1 MENQTLITH
10 QGKFLVNNYR
20 QALEILDQEDSL
32 HFAMR
37 QAGISG
43 TEVFEER
50 LRQEKEYLKNLSK
63 EDPEETDQMEYY
75 QRLVNLAD
83 RK

>member
-1 MENQTLITH
+1 MLITY
-10 QGKFLVNNYR
+10 QGKFLVNSYC
-20 QALEILDQEDSL
+20 QALDILDQEDLL
-32 HFAMR
+32 HFAMC

-50 LRQEKEYLKNLSK
+50 LRQKKEYLKNLSK

-75 QRLVNLAD
+75 QWLINLAD

>member
-32 HFAMR
+32 HFAMH

>member
-1 MENQTLITH
+1 
-10 QGKFLVNNYR
+10 
-20 QALEILDQEDSL
+20 
-32 HFAMR
+32 MR

-43 TEVFEER
+43 TEVFEEW

-75 QRLVNLAD
+75 QQLVNLAD

>member
-1 MENQTLITH
+1 MLITH

-20 QALEILDQEDSL
+20 QALEILEREDSL
-32 HFAMR
+32 RFAMG
-37 QAGISG
+37 QAGIPS
-43 TEVFEER
+43 TEVFEEH
-50 LRQEKEYLKNLSK
+50 LRQEKEYLNKLSK

-75 QRLVNLAD
+75 QQLVNLAD